1 MKSTVN
7 GFNNK
12 ILNNINQNKKP
23 KLNITIKG
31 LSRKQVTVFMS
42 TNNISRM
49 IAKANAHV
57 SNINWLLKGVKS
69 EVSVNF
75 ICSDNKELLLTTNR
89 VAISSDL
96 NIIEKYLKDSNNIK
110 HKESMSP
117 RLSQSKSYLLCWEHE
132 PLNLF

>member
-57 SNINWLLKGVKS
+57 SNIN
-69 EVSVNF
+69 
-75 ICSDNKELLLTTNR
+75 
-89 VAISSDL
+89 
-96 NIIEKYLKDSNNIK
+96 
-110 HKESMSP
+110 
-117 RLSQSKSYLLCWEHE
+117 
-132 PLNLF
+132 